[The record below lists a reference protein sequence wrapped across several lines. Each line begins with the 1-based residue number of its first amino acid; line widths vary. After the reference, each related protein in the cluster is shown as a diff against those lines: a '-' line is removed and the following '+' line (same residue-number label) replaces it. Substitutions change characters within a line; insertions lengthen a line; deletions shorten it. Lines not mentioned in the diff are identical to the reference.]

1 MNNMKLPPGVMP
13 QDKADNIPAK
23 LSPGEYV
30 IPAEVVRRKGTE
42 FFDKLVDSGKK
53 DLNQAAQQGRIGG
66 TPQMPQQQQRPAP
79 QMKPMQQGQPK
90 PPQMQQIQQRGP
102 MAQMQQ
108 RPAPMTQQGQPQ
120 RLPMANGGFVA
131 GPQTAHT
138 AQAGNQAYHA
148 GPQMGNYA
156 NGGQVNYP
164 QGYNPYQNPGPY
176 QFYPYQLGPQA
187 WGGYP
192 GPHVNPNF
200 YDYTVR
206 RNTQPDK
213 KDEVEGKRA
222 SDLRPGE
229 TEDGKM
235 VGTNTDYDVAIAN
248 MKNQGDPGKDSGANQ
263 SLSEMVDAG
272 NVEGIEATANMNA
285 VGEMIGNALGLGT
298 IGRAAGP
305 HVGMVGT
312 RDKER
317 AAQVMADIASGKISA
332 KDIQDKQTAAALASF
347 ASLQDMGL
355 SEGGAPV
362 SGGPMGVS
370 PNTAGGWNQTNPFT
384 GNRESYNSKGELMVG
399 QDVPDI
405 ETGMAGERDNS
416 IGGSQNEAVGGTDTS
431 QAENSQGGM
440 GAAGSSGAGSA
451 ADQADAEGMGYK
463 QGGLVVPPAVR
474 AYKR

>member
-90 PPQMQQIQQRGP
+90 PPQMQQMQQRGP

-108 RPAPMTQQGQPQ
+108 RPAPMAQQGQPQ

-131 GPQTAHT
+131 GPQMAHA

-148 GPQMGNYA
+148 GPQAGNYA

-164 QGYNPYQNPGPY
+164 QGYNPYQNTGPY

-200 YDYTVR
+200 YDYTAR
-206 RNTQPDK
+206 RNTQTK
-213 KDEVEGKRA
+213 KEDEVEGKKA
-222 SDLRPGE
+222 ADLRPGE

-248 MKNQGDPGKDSGANQ
+248 MKNQGGMGDHDNPDTMDYGDIPAATAVDMAISGFNVGTMQDEFGLTDAQKDHVESQVNDRGIVGPN
-263 SLSEMVDAG
+263 G
-272 NVEGIEATANMNA
+272 NVPGA
-285 VGEMIGNALGLGT
+285 VDVPGTIAGTLSQMAKGFMDWSRDPSEGNAPSRSRGNAPKGVPDKEKDVSLDEFGGVGDFHGGTGQDGGSFGQNDSDVAEAAAADASEDGSGSMGGELGL
-298 IGRAAGP
+298 A
-305 HVGMVGT
+305 
-312 RDKER
+312 
-317 AAQVMADIASGKISA
+317 
-332 KDIQDKQTAAALASF
+332 
-347 ASLQDMGL
+347 
-355 SEGGAPV
+355 
-362 SGGPMGVS
+362 
-370 PNTAGGWNQTNPFT
+370 N
-384 GNRESYNSKGELMVG
+384 
-399 QDVPDI
+399 
-405 ETGMAGERDNS
+405 
-416 IGGSQNEAVGGTDTS
+416 
-431 QAENSQGGM
+431 
-440 GAAGSSGAGSA
+440 
-451 ADQADAEGMGYK
+451 
-463 QGGLVVPPAVR
+463 GGLVVPPAVQAFR
-474 AYKR
+474 RK

>member
-53 DLNQAAQQGRIGG
+53 DLNTAAQQGRIGG

-90 PPQMQQIQQRGP
+90 PPQMQQMQQRGP

-108 RPAPMTQQGQPQ
+108 RPAPMAQQGQPQ

-131 GPQTAHT
+131 GPQMAH
-138 AQAGNQAYHA
+138 AQRAGNQAYHA
-148 GPQMGNYA
+148 GPQVGNYA
-156 NGGQVNYP
+156 NGGQVTYP

-192 GPHVNPNF
+192 GPHINPNF

-206 RNTQPDK
+206 RNTQPEK
-213 KDEVEGKRA
+213 EDEVEGKKA
-222 SDLRPGE
+222 ADLRPGE

-248 MKNQGDPGKDSGANQ
+248 MKNQGGMGDHDNPDTMDYGDIPAATAVDMAVNGFNLGNLDKHDLTDAQKEHVSNQANDKGLVGKHGQVAGAKTALSSIPTSKALISRIARSMGVPLGLPDLSMEDAGFEQTDVGWGGPADESKPGELSDDDDTDPNDGSGFASAAENIGKDS
-263 SLSEMVDAG
+263 
-272 NVEGIEATANMNA
+272 
-285 VGEMIGNALGLGT
+285 
-298 IGRAAGP
+298 
-305 HVGMVGT
+305 
-312 RDKER
+312 
-317 AAQVMADIASGKISA
+317 
-332 KDIQDKQTAAALASF
+332 
-347 ASLQDMGL
+347 
-355 SEGGAPV
+355 
-362 SGGPMGVS
+362 
-370 PNTAGGWNQTNPFT
+370 
-384 GNRESYNSKGELMVG
+384 
-399 QDVPDI
+399 
-405 ETGMAGERDNS
+405 
-416 IGGSQNEAVGGTDTS
+416 DTS
-431 QAENSQGGM
+431 QAESSQGGM
-440 GAAGSSGAGSA
+440 GAAGSAGAGSA
-451 ADQADAEGMGYK
+451 EGVAGAEGMGYK
-463 QGGLVVPPAVR
+463 QGGLVVPPAV
-474 AYKR
+474 ANYKK